1 MRREP
6 NELEKHIVGAEW
18 SEHCSYK
25 STKKQIR
32 LLPTVG
38 KRVIVGPG
46 FDAGVVD
53 VGNNYVVSIHIESHN
68 HPSAVEP
75 YGGAATGVGGVIRD
89 ILSMGTRPIALLN
102 SLRFGPI
109 QPKNKTYTTKS
120 KWLFK
125 NVVRGISD
133 YGNCIG
139 VPTVGGEIEFDESFE
154 DYCLV
159 DVASIG
165 IGKSSKIITNTAN
178 VGDNIVLV
186 GGLTGRDGINGASFA
201 SKNLDEE
208 DRSAVQIP
216 DPFLEKLILEATI
229 EAVEKGCISA
239 IKDLGGGGLSCGLSE
254 ISDTL
259 NKGLDVDLTKIKL
272 KGKNMSAT
280 EVMLSESQE
289 RMLYIVSNS
298 KTKEIKSIFDKF
310 GLDYS
315 IIGQVKSHRNLVLRT
330 DGIIVA
336 DMPSE
341 IIAHAPLI
349 MRKIRPPDYIRRL
362 RKIPSPP
369 IPDDLTN
376 CLICM
381 LSDPTIANKEWVYQ
395 QFDHEVG
402 LRTVMKP
409 GNGDAAVLRLDNGKL
424 LSIKL
429 DGNSKHCY
437 LDPYSGT
444 LGCLSE
450 SRRNIISTGAEP
462 IGVIDHLQFG
472 NPEDPE
478 VFWTFT
484 QSVKAII
491 DFCKKMELPV
501 LGGKVSLYNE
511 TPNGAIKPSPVIG
524 AMGLIEP
531 RSNIPEYSLLSDS
544 DLFVIGYTSDEMGGS
559 EYYEYNCNLSGGNVP
574 KVDLEIDKLNGE
586 TVLKLINRDL
596 VNCVHDCSKGGIV
609 VALAEMGIKS
619 NVGIKANI
627 DLIPNSCTRIDNV
640 LFSES
645 NSRYIVATSDA
656 AKLNRELK
664 KLHGVVFAHIGESNN
679 DKSFELINRKNEK
692 LIDTHIWR
700 LSESYG
706 KLRGLMSGSQTST

>member
-1 MRREP
+1 
-6 NELEKHIVGAEW
+6 LEKCIVGAEW

-32 LLPTVG
+32 LLPTSG
-38 KRVIVGPG
+38 KRVVVGPG

-53 VGNNYVVSIHIESHN
+53 VGDNYVVSIHIESHN

-109 QPKNKTYTTKS
+109 QPKNKTYSAKS

-125 NVVRGISD
+125 NVVHGISD

-139 VPTVGGEIEFDESFE
+139 VPTVGGEVEFDESFE

-165 IGKSSKIITNTAN
+165 IGKASKIITNSAD

-201 SKNLDEE
+201 SRNLEEE
-208 DRSAVQIP
+208 DRSAVQVP

-229 EAVEKGCISA
+229 EAVGKGCISA

-254 ISDTL
+254 MSDTL
-259 NKGLDVDLTKIKL
+259 KKGLDVDLTKIKL
-272 KGKNMSAT
+272 KGKNMSAI

-289 RMLYIVSNS
+289 RMLYIVSDS
-298 KTKEIKSIFDKF
+298 KTKEIESILDKF

-315 IIGQVKSHRNLVLRT
+315 IIGKVMPHRNLVLRS
-330 DGIIVA
+330 DKMVVA
-336 DMPSE
+336 DMPAE
-341 IIAHAPLI
+341 IISHAPLI
-349 MRKIRPPDYIRRL
+349 VRRIRRPGYIRRL
-362 RKIPSPP
+362 RKIASPP
-369 IPDDLTN
+369 IPDDLTSS
-376 CLICM
+376 LIFL

-402 LRTVMKP
+402 LRTVTKP

-424 LSIKL
+424 LSVKL

-437 LDPYSGT
+437 LDPYNGT

-491 DFCKKMELPV
+491 DFCTKMELPV

-511 TPNGAIKPSPVIG
+511 TLHGAIKPSPVIG
-524 AMGLIEP
+524 AMGLIESG
-531 RSNIPEYSLLSDS
+531 SNILDYTLLSDS
-544 DLFVIGYTSDEMGGS
+544 DLFVIGYSSDEMGGS
-559 EYYEYNCNLSGGNVP
+559 EYYEYNCNVSGGNVP
-574 KVDLEIDKLNGE
+574 KVDLDVDKINGE
-586 TVLKLINRDL
+586 AVLKLINRDL
-596 VNCVHDCSKGGIV
+596 VNCVHDCSKGGIA

-619 NVGIKANI
+619 DVGINVNI
-627 DLIPNSCTRIDNV
+627 DLIPSSCTRIDNL

-645 NSRYIVATSDA
+645 NSRYIVATSDP
-656 AKLNRELK
+656 AKLDRELK
-664 KLHGVVFAHIGESNN
+664 KIRGVVFAHIGESNN
-679 DKSFELINRKNEK
+679 DKSFELVNRKNEK

-706 KLRGLMSGSQTST
+706 KLRGLMSGSQTSTSI